1 MARPLWGGV
10 LMYAVV
16 ATGGKQYRVQAGD
29 VIYVEKLIAEVDS
42 IVELTE
48 VLAVE
53 TEGGIKIG
61 TPVVEGAKVIAKVA
75 AQGKAKKVIVF
86 KYKSKKDYRRKNGHR
101 QPYTKLVIEKI
112 EA

>member
-1 MARPLWGGV
+1 
-10 LMYAVV
+10 MYAVL
-16 ATGGKQYRVQAGD
+16 ATGGKQYRVQEGD
-29 VIYVEKLIAEVDS
+29 VIYVEKLNADVDS
-42 IVELTE
+42 TVELNE
-48 VLAVE
+48 VLAVG
-53 TEGGIKIG
+53 TDAGIKVG
-61 TPVVEGAKVIAKVA
+61 APVVEGAKVVAKVA

>member
-1 MARPLWGGV
+1 
-10 LMYAVV
+10 MYAVV
-16 ATGGKQYRVQAGD
+16 KTGGKQYRVQEGD
-29 VIYVEKLIAEVDS
+29 VLFVEKLDAEVEG

-48 VLAVE
+48 VLAVGGE
-53 TEGGIKIG
+53 TLKVGA
-61 TPVVEGAKVIAKVA
+61 PLVEGAKVIAKVI

-86 KYKSKKDYRRKNGHR
+86 KYKRKKDYRRKNGHR

>member
-1 MARPLWGGV
+1 
-10 LMYAVV
+10 MYAVL
-16 ATGGKQYRVQAGD
+16 ATGGKQYRVQEGD
-29 VIYVEKLIAEVDS
+29 VIYVEKLNADVDS
-42 IVELTE
+42 TVELNE
-48 VLAVE
+48 VLAVG
-53 TEGGIKIG
+53 TEEGIKVG
-61 TPVVEGAKVIAKVA
+61 TPVVEGAKVVAKVA

>member
-1 MARPLWGGV
+1 
-10 LMYAVV
+10 MYAVL
-16 ATGGKQYRVQAGD
+16 ATGGKQYRVTEGD
-29 VIYVEKLIAEVDS
+29 VIFVEKLNAEVDTT
-42 IVELTE
+42 VELNE

-53 TEGGIKIG
+53 TEDGIKVG